1 MKLRGSKLTAALLS
15 TALTVSMIPAVSN
28 PLNVQAASK
37 KKVTCVGNSAIKAP
51 DLGEKDKDWMGNY
64 VWYGS
69 FQGKPVKY
77 RVLSPNTNRYGGDTM
92 LLDCDKVLFSS
103 WYFDYNEVAPE
114 RDKDSYVP
122 VQERVWLEDSYLRK
136 ALNDTKTGFYGS
148 NNFTNVEKAAIAESS
163 ISTHQIK
170 NSAYDTVYFPNY
182 TVLSKDKIFVLDYED
197 VMNVEYGYASDV
209 GHDSNNTKSYN
220 VHNHQKLMYNGST
233 QKDETSS
240 WYIRSACRRES
251 VVHEGAYEIHPG
263 YIGRDGEV
271 LREYDTD
278 FKGVSPA
285 FNLDLNSIVFSSLVT
300 GNKGEN
306 YAEYKLTIHDED
318 IVVEAAGASVS
329 SASDNK
335 ISVPYAVK
343 GASASKANQLSILI
357 LDKEYKAGNSNNANI
372 LYYGKLDAT
381 EPFVQPSV
389 GTFEFPSELNKAKWG
404 KEYQVYLLA
413 EQVNDGVAT
422 DYASEPVKITK
433 PVQFKDQYTVSFNAN
448 GGTGKMESVTVNEN
462 ENYKLPECGFTAPEG
477 KEFDKWDKGAV
488 GDVIK
493 VEDNCLLKPI
503 WKDKVADAADDKTQK
518 TTTEQKTDDEDKADT
533 VDKEEKEAVDDY
545 TPSKNVKKNQL
556 KKNLKFADKKT
567 GGNYKI
573 TTVLKNKKTKN
584 VVTGTVTYMG
594 PINKNAKKVTV
605 PDTVKISGITFKVT
619 EINKS
624 AFEKCQKL
632 EKVSIGKNIT
642 KIGASAFNGCSK
654 LKSVTIK
661 TVFLKSIGSKAFKGI
676 SKKAS
681 FKVTKKYFAKQSKMI
696 KKAGAPKKSKIT
708 Y

>member
-1 MKLRGSKLTAALLS
+1 
-15 TALTVSMIPAVSN
+15 
-28 PLNVQAASK
+28 
-37 KKVTCVGNSAIKAP
+37 
-51 DLGEKDKDWMGNY
+51 
-64 VWYGS
+64 
-69 FQGKPVKY
+69 
-77 RVLSPNTNRYGGDTM
+77 
-92 LLDCDKVLFSS
+92 
-103 WYFDYNEVAPE
+103 
-114 RDKDSYVP
+114 
-122 VQERVWLEDSYLRK
+122 
-136 ALNDTKTGFYGS
+136 
-148 NNFTNVEKAAIAESS
+148 
-163 ISTHQIK
+163 
-170 NSAYDTVYFPNY
+170 
-182 TVLSKDKIFVLDYED
+182 
-197 VMNVEYGYASDV
+197 
-209 GHDSNNTKSYN
+209 
-220 VHNHQKLMYNGST
+220 MYNGST

-263 YIGRDGEV
+263 YIGRDGGV

-357 LDKEYKAGNSNNANI
+357 LDKEYKAGNSNNANV

-533 VDKEEKEAVDDY
+533 VDKEEKEDVDDY

-661 TVFLKSIGSKAFKGI
+661 TVFLKSIGSNAFKGI
-676 SKKAS
+676 NKKAS